1 MRSVILIL
9 LNVNILSTVLLNVIF
24 LSEAQPNVIISAL
37 CHSSRRHSQECHGAI
52 KKRKK
57 VRMKKN
63 CNPSV
68 QRFLPFV
75 QTQRKDK
82 GKEKQKEWK
91 KDKEINRAEKNKLN
105 KVTQKET
112 GRSRKRK

>member
-1 MRSVILIL
+1 MRSVII
-9 LNVNILSTVLLNVIF
+9 ILSTVLLNVV
-24 LSEAQPNVIISAL
+24 LLTEAQPNVIISAL
-37 CHSSRRHSQECHGAI
+37 CHSSKRHSQECHGAI

-57 VRMKKN
+57 S

-105 KVTQKET
+105 KGTQKET
-112 GRSRKRK
+112 GRNRKRK